1 MSRIA
6 RVEIVGYPYHVIQ
19 RGNRNQKV
27 FFQENDKAKYLR
39 ILKIQ
44 ADLFGLDVWAY
55 CLMDNHV
62 HLIVM
67 PKQDGALTECISE
80 THRSYTRMI
89 NFREGWQGH
98 LWQGRFK
105 SYPMDERYLWA
116 AVRYVERNPV
126 RAGMVDKAQNYFWS
140 SARIHVMR
148 QTNDLL
154 SHFHLLDGIKD
165 WESYLSGTDEQENM
179 ELLRLHQRTGRPAG
193 DKTFVDDLEAATG
206 RVLAKR
212 KPGPR
217 IKVTVGVP

>member
-1 MSRIA
+1 MPRIA
-6 RVEIVGYPYHVIQ
+6 RIEIVGYPYHVIQ

-27 FFQENDKAKYLR
+27 FIREGDKAKYLK
-39 ILKIQ
+39 ILKVQ

-67 PKQDGALTECISE
+67 PNHEGALTECISE
-80 THRSYTRMI
+80 THRSYTCMV
-89 NFREGWQGH
+89 NFREDWRGH

-105 SYPMDERYLWA
+105 SYPMNARYLWA

-126 RAGMVDKAQNYFWS
+126 RAGIVTKAEDYPWS
-140 SARIHVMR
+140 SARAHVKR
-148 QTNDLL
+148 QPDQVL
-154 SHFHLLDGIKD
+154 SHFYLSDEIKD
-165 WESYLSGTDEQENM
+165 WGLYLSESEESEQTK
-179 ELLRLHQRTGRPAG
+179 LLRLHQRTGRPLG
-193 DKTFVDDLEAATG
+193 DKTFMDDLEARTG

-212 KPGPR
+212 RPGPR